1 MGVSMRIQ
9 FRDRQDGVWFEYK
22 DTAGQHTIPV
32 GKHEGKINLTGLYL
46 YGMYRNAIYDS
57 YKKKED
63 LAEDIKSHPPVF
75 TEKTGSFFEG
85 SRLHSSPLYH
95 YAVSGS
101 VSSINE
107 WIKSDDRMKCYFAY
121 KNIDGV
127 NKIIGFVHFI
137 EKMVDGRSAIYI
149 SQAGVMNQST
159 GVGRRL
165 MECVLS
171 HYPAG
176 THFYIVTR
184 VFNHEAKLLY
194 SNRLGFTPIDEDV
207 IEKLGCDQRYC
218 GFEHTTIDSEV
229 QSIQDRKIDFVE
241 EQNTTQPFQQV
252 V

>member
-1 MGVSMRIQ
+1 MGVSMRLQ
-9 FRDRQDGVWFEYK
+9 FSDRQDGVWFEYA
-22 DTAGQHTIPV
+22 DTAKKREVRV
-32 GKHEGKINLTGLYL
+32 GNHGGKINLTGLYL

-63 LAEDIKSHPPVF
+63 LAEDIKSHPYVF
-75 TEKTGSFFEG
+75 TEKAGSFFEG
-85 SRLHSSPLYH
+85 SQLHNSPLYH

-101 VSSINE
+101 ASSINE
-107 WIKSDDRMKCYFAY
+107 WINSDNRMKCYFAY
-121 KNIDGV
+121 KNIDGI

-137 EKMVDGRSAIYI
+137 EKIVDGNSAIYI

-194 SNRLGFTPIDEDV
+194 SNRLGFTSINEET
-207 IEKLGCDQRYC
+207 IRQLGCDQRYC
-218 GFEHTTIDSEV
+218 GFEHITMAVEV
-229 QSIQDRKIDFVE
+229 QSIQDRKIDFIE
-241 EQNTTQPFQQV
+241 EQNTTNNFKQV
-252 V
+252 A